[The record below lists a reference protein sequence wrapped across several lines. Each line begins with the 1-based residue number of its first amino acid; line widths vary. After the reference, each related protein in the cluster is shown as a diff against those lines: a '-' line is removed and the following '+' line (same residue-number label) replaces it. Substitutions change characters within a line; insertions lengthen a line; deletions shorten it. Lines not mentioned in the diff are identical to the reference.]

1 MTVLSLESKK
11 SLKMLCRNVT
21 TPTFNFQQ
29 RLTWKSCQLKA
40 AVCGLLL
47 SLWTVWI
54 YIHKGI
60 DCRLSQ
66 WYAYALQDFN
76 DWLMLCRFC
85 LSQGNNFTIS
95 WLLWCCCAEEVH
107 SFFLRLW
114 WFACKVYI
122 ILDRL
127 SWLCT
132 LIIASFTCVIFLCTS
147 HCLKSTPTINATLQ
161 SHLHCFRIHC
171 GVQRQHYRN
180 WLNVQ

>member
-11 SLKMLCRNVT
+11 SHKMLCRNVT
-21 TPTFNFQQ
+21 TPTFSFQQ

-40 AVCGLLL
+40 AVHKLLEIILQFLDSCGVAVLRSAFLLFK
-47 SLWTVWI
+47 T
-54 YIHKGI
+54 
-60 DCRLSQ
+60 
-66 WYAYALQDFN
+66 
-76 DWLMLCRFC
+76 LMICMQ
-85 LSQGNNFTIS
+85 S
-95 WLLWCCCAEEVH
+95 
-107 SFFLRLW
+107 
-114 WFACKVYI
+114 
-122 ILDRL
+122 LDRL

-180 WLNVQ
+180 WLNV